1 MITLKKT
8 AASPAGL
15 RVLVTFFAR
24 AGCRLCGLW
33 IYPNIQDIVAGKT
46 HKLLNYLNRIL
57 FSMLLELENEIP
69 FVSSS
74 LSWKAAKKKKK
85 SQRSAVTVCVEL
97 PPFLRCCYLT

>member
-1 MITLKKT
+1 MITLRKT
-8 AASPAGL
+8 AASPARL

-46 HKLLNYLNRIL
+46 HKLLNYLNIIL
-57 FSMLLELENEIP
+57 FSVLLELENEIP

-74 LSWKAAKKKKK
+74 LSRKAAKKKE
-85 SQRSAVTVCVEL
+85 SQCSLC
-97 PPFLRCCYLT
+97 